1 MYGTLINVDLQ
12 FPQESKIL
20 PPKKFCSDRPFVLN
34 EMRIEK
40 CFKIMF
46 IKWIKEQFLTEQIQ
60 HVFDA
65 GTFW

>member
-1 MYGTLINVDLQ
+1 MSTYSFVRNV
-12 FPQESKIL
+12 
-20 PPKKFCSDRPFVLN
+20 PPRVEKSPPKKKKFCSGRPVVLN

-46 IKWIKEQFLTEQIQ
+46 TKWIKEQFLTEQIQ

-65 GTFW
+65 GIW